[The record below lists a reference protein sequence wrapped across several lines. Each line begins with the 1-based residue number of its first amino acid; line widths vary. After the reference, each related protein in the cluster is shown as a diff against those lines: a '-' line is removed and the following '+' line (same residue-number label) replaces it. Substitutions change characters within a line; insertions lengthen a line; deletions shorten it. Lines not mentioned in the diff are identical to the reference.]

1 MYNLPDKAIKAINE
15 TVQQVASYTPKWSM
29 PTDTM
34 RARWLSVKQG
44 IQPHLLGQQPAAVT
58 QAFVGETKEQM
69 EYRARVYNSRSFDL
83 LGQAIDNVHKLT
95 QSDDFVISY
104 NSDVAERLARVTI
117 DKSVISTEAKFRQ
130 KLLEI
135 LYKARVLDPNG
146 YYGIAYQGENISRE
160 PTFSIEIYPSEN
172 IVLEGDFGVVV
183 ALPSGSSGAVTL
195 WRVYT
200 DGAMFDVDNNGNISA
215 LVATYRGIV
224 CAKKLG
230 GKPTIDE
237 EYMGLFSGA
246 STNNYAKNK
255 AIGSTSIVKFN
266 QSDFTFAV
274 PRLDDLEVANSQY
287 AIGVVPQACPTRIM
301 VDIPCET
308 CNATGEVVVRDSSG
322 YTIER
327 TIVKNGVSVTEIHT
341 ETCGT
346 CKGKKSVHL
355 GAQDAIVVPRP
366 KLLPDENN
374 TPTLSSLKDSILAF
388 VAPPVESARLLIDV
402 LTQSENACK
411 EMLNLHRLEDFQQS
425 GASKIV
431 DRQAGFTRLHAI
443 AEGIAD
449 IASSLL
455 KMTVATNIAGNI
467 AGTPTGQSTAQA
479 MLDSIK
485 VSVPTNFDMRTME
498 QAIQAYFENLPN
510 KDMGSRYNEQ
520 ISLLKKRNGSP
531 EERAVFDFAYDYTDG
546 RNLLTK
552 DELLSD
558 LGAGIIDETEYHAAT
573 SIMPIIERAKR
584 VLQQRN
590 GVPTMLSMLTDFSAL
605 TAAIDA
611 EVAKY
616 AAKLQARKQPLIQQP
631 TNPTITE

>member
-1 MYNLPDKAIKAINE
+1 MYSIPEKAKKAIDA
-15 TVQQVASYTPKWSM
+15 TVQEVALYTPKWSM

-58 QAFVGETKEQM
+58 EAFVGETKEQLD
-69 EYRARVYNSRSFDL
+69 YRARVYNSRSFDL
-83 LGQAIDNVHKLT
+83 LGQAIDNVHKIA
-95 QSDDFVISY
+95 QSDDFIIAY
-104 NSDVAERLARVTI
+104 NSDVAARLARVSI
-117 DKSVISTEAKFRQ
+117 DKSAMDTEQKFRQ

-146 YYGIAYQGENISRE
+146 YYGIAYKGQNISEE

-172 IVLEGDFGVVV
+172 VVLERDFGVVI
-183 ALPSGSSGAVTL
+183 ALPAGVSGAVNA

-200 DGAMFDVDNNGNISA
+200 DGAMFDVDNEGNVSA
-215 LVATYRGIV
+215 LFATYRGIV

-255 AIGSTSIVKFN
+255 PVGSTNIVKFN

-301 VDIPCET
+301 VDIPCEA
-308 CNATGEVVVRDSSG
+308 CNATGSVVVKDGAG
-322 YTIER
+322 YPIEH
-327 TIVKNGVSVTEIHT
+327 TIVKNGVSITEVQT
-341 ETCGT
+341 QTCSS
-346 CKGKKSVHL
+346 CRGKKSVHL

-366 KLLPDENN
+366 SFLPSEN
-374 TPTLSSLKDSILAF
+374 TPPIASLKDGILAF
-388 VAPPVESARLLIDV
+388 VAPPVESAQLLIDV
-402 LTQSENACK
+402 LAQSENACK

-449 IASSLL
+449 IATNVL
-455 KMTVATNIAGNI
+455 KMTVATNMGGALSK
-467 AGTPTGQSTAQA
+467 TTTGQNAAQA

-498 QAIQAYFENLPN
+498 QAMQSYFDNLPN
-510 KDMGSRYNEQ
+510 KDIGSRYNEQ
-520 ISLLKKRNGSP
+520 INLLKKRNASL

-558 LGAGIIDETEYHAAT
+558 LGAGIIDATDYHAAT
-573 SIMPIIERAKR
+573 SIMPIIDRVKRALGR
-584 VLQQRN
+584 TN

-605 TAAIDA
+605 TAAVDA

-616 AAKLQARKQPLIQQP
+616 AAKLQARKQPIIQEE
-631 TNPTITE
+631 TDANITE